1 MPEFALA
8 AAGAIVFA
16 LTTWASLTFGY
27 QVFQNMWETDQDEG
41 FAPAQLPTDDRAIPL
56 LVVDA
61 PDADATRQSELAHPP
76 APAA

>member
-8 AAGAIVFA
+8 AAGAIIFT

-27 QVFQNMWETDQDEG
+27 QAFQDMWESDLAEG
-41 FAPAQLPTDDRAIPL
+41 AVPVHAPTEDVPPPL
-56 LVVDA
+56 LYVDSTDG
-61 PDADATRQSELAHPP
+61 DARPSELVYPD